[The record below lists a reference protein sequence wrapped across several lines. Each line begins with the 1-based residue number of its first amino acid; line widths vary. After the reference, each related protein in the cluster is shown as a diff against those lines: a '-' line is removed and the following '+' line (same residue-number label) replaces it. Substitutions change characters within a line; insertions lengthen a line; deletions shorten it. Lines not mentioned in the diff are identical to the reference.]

1 VAVQAM
7 LDVLERCFATQLK
20 SADWQTKMKA
30 IVPSYGQSLIEDA
43 DLLKNVRDYNLKTLN
58 LV

>member
-1 VAVQAM
+1 M